1 MITSP
6 IAGLRAAGALLGLAA
21 IGAYLAIALAR
32 LSYPFTVEVLES
44 NSLIE
49 VHRILAGQ
57 SLYAPP
63 GVSYVPDGYP
73 PLYFGVS
80 AAVASVLGQS

>member
-6 IAGLRAAGALLGLAA
+6 IAGLRALRVTGALLGLAA

-32 LSYPFTVEVLES
+32 LTYPFTVEVLES

-57 SLYAPP
+57 PLYAPP
-63 GVSYVPDGYP
+63 
-73 PLYFGVS
+73 VS
-80 AAVASVLGQS
+80 ATCRTAIRRCTSGSRRR

>member
-63 GVSYVPDGYP
+63 A
-73 PLYFGVS
+73 S
-80 AAVASVLGQS
+80 ATCRTATRRCTSGSRRR